1 MLNDQP
7 MTKINYADYTLENLE
22 NWFHDAL
29 NEDDVSSSD
38 IHRRIISI
46 LMSSREYH
54 TKQLNKIEGLLDL
67 MTGPRITAANSTD
80 WKDFWEGD
88 IGTL

>member
-1 MLNDQP
+1 MLNDQL
-7 MTKINYADYTLENLE
+7 MTKINYADYTLEQLE

-29 NEDDVSSSD
+29 NEEDVSSSD
-38 IHRRIISI
+38 IYRRMIAM
-46 LMSSREYH
+46 LMNSREYH
-54 TKQLNKIEGLLDL
+54 TNQLNKIEELLDF
-67 MTGPRITAANSTD
+67 MTGPRITTSNSTD

>member
-1 MLNDQP
+1 
-7 MTKINYADYTLENLE
+7 MTKTNYAEYTLEHLE

-38 IHRRIISI
+38 IHGRIISM
-46 LMSSREYH
+46 LMDSRDYH
-54 TKQLNKIEGLLDL
+54 IKQLNKIEDLLDL
-67 MTGPRITAANSTD
+67 MTAPRITAGNSTD